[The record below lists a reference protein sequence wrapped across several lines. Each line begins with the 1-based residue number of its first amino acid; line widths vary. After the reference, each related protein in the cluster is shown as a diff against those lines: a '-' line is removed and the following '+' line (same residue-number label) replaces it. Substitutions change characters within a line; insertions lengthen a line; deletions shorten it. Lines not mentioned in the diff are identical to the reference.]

1 MKIRTTANIDRNI
14 WGRICEAAELC
25 GISTHQLVHVLF
37 KIMIREKPLKF
48 RFNRSVE
55 YQPRRNL
62 NQWKCFHMELSEAV
76 YESCMDMRKLMK
88 LSVSFL
94 LNYAVEVYL
103 DRAVAEIM
111 DGSASD
117 NYPDIYVIFTH
128 HSPHKSTHTAFHT
141 LPDQSDYPDHL
152 RSSPCSPYKKLIPL
166 PTPGQY
172 SEHFSVS
179 VIAV

>member
-1 MKIRTTANIDRNI
+1 MKIRTTANIDRKI
-14 WGRICEAAELC
+14 TGRICEAAELC
-25 GISTHQLVHVLF
+25 GISIHQLVHVLF

-55 YQPRRNL
+55 YQQRRNKD
-62 NQWKCFHMELSEAV
+62 QWKCFHIELSEAV

-94 LNYAVEVYL
+94 LNYAVEEYL

-111 DGSASD
+111 DGSAPD

-128 HSPHKSTHTAFHT
+128 HSPYKSTHTAFHT
-141 LPDQSDYPDHL
+141 LPDPSDYPEHL
-152 RSSPCSPYKKLIPL
+152 RSSP
-166 PTPGQY
+166 
-172 SEHFSVS
+172 
-179 VIAV
+179 